1 MTHGDMAYLW
11 GSHNEDA
18 IRHVSCL
25 SCDGINYV
33 AVAPF
38 TETDQKGTCWTSPV
52 AVQEEATAL
61 VGRSADE
68 MQALKDAASPEFD
81 FILNAVNF
89 KACAFKMRISEETW
103 QDEQRIRINIVR

>member
-1 MTHGDMAYLW
+1 MTHGVMAYLW
-11 GSHNEDA
+11 GSHKEDA

-25 SCDGINYV
+25 SCWQKVYCCG
-33 AVAPF
+33 AFA
-38 TETDQKGTCWTSPV
+38 ETDRRAHYKFPG
-52 AVQEEATAL
+52 ALQEEATAL

-89 KACAFKMRISEETW
+89 KACVFKMRISEETW